1 MHILECLLI
10 QINDRVENLCEAQAI
25 AMEEIEMLERGLIP
39 TRRGFLGLA
48 VVGAGLAALGSPAKA
63 AKVATKAKIVVIGA
77 GAAGTALVNRL
88 VERLEG
94 AEITIIDARKEHL
107 YQPGL
112 SLVAAGLK
120 PASYTVSQTTDWLP
134 KGVTLLAE
142 KAAAID
148 PVAKT
153 VATEGGTK
161 LAYDFLIVAPGLVL
175 DYDAIPGFSLDM
187 VGTNG
192 IGALY
197 SGPEYAAQTWEAAQ
211 KFTEEG
217 GIALMTRPAT
227 EMKCAGAPLKHAFL
241 VEDIASRGGAAGKF
255 EIHYA
260 APQPALFGVPIVAEK
275 VRMLFGARGIKT
287 HMSHKM
293 LSMEPGKRLVT
304 FEKTEIDATT
314 KADVKTTVEMPY
326 DYLHVIP
333 PQRAP
338 EVIRQ
343 SGLSWADKWAD
354 QGWVECD
361 MKTLRHLRYPEI
373 FALGDVAG
381 VPKGKTAAS
390 VKWQVPVVEDHLIAA
405 IEGREGT
412 AVYDGY
418 TSCPLIT
425 RVGRAMLVEFDYNNN
440 LVPSFPGVIAPLEEL
455 WISWLMKEVALKAT
469 YNAMLRGKA

>member
-1 MHILECLLI
+1 MALTDKL
-10 QINDRVENLCEAQAI
+10 
-25 AMEEIEMLERGLIP
+25 P
-39 TRRGFLGLA
+39 SRRSFLALGA
-48 VVGAGLAALGSPAKA
+48 VGAAVASFGLPARAAR
-63 AKVATKAKIVVIGA
+63 VATKARIVIIGA

-88 VERLEG
+88 VDRLDG
-94 AEITIIDARKEHL
+94 AQITLIDPRAEHC

-120 PASYTVSQTTDWLP
+120 PAAYTVSQTADWLP
-134 KGVTLLAE
+134 KGITLVADT
-142 KAAAID
+142 AAAID

-153 VATEGGTK
+153 VGTSGGQT

-175 DYDAIPGFSLDM
+175 DHDAIEGFSLDL

-197 SGPEYAAQTWEAAQ
+197 AGPEYAAKTWTAAQ

-217 GIALMTRPAT
+217 GIGLMTRPAT
-227 EMKCAGAPLKHAFL
+227 EMKCAGAPLKHTFL
-241 VEDIASRGGAAGKF
+241 IEDIASRSGASGKF
-255 EIHYA
+255 EMHYA
-260 APQPALFGVPIVAEK
+260 APQTALFSVPIVAEK
-275 VRMLFGARGIKT
+275 VRMLFGERGITAHYGHTLKAID
-287 HMSHKM
+287 
-293 LSMEPGKRLVT
+293 PGKKLAT
-304 FEKTEIDATT
+304 FTETSIDATT
-314 KADVKTTVEMPY
+314 KAEVKAEVELPY

-343 SGLSWADKWAD
+343 SGLSWADKWTD

-361 MKTLRHLRYPEI
+361 MKTLRHLRYPDI

-390 VKWQVPVVEDHLIAA
+390 VKWMVPVVEDHLVAA

-412 AVYDGY
+412 QFYDGY

-440 LVPSFPGVIAPLEEL
+440 LVPSFPGIIAPLEEL